1 MPRSPRSGVSDAAT
15 SREALTS
22 RARHVAD
29 DIVAKAGELFDAKG
43 YSETSLQDVADTVGI
58 ARPSLYHYFSSKE
71 EILVRIVEGTIEARD
86 GIIERV
92 TTMAGGPRERLVAL
106 VTEVGGTT
114 RRNPAGLRLVLNAG
128 GALPAD
134 LHRRE
139 LTSRRSMFE
148 LVSRVL
154 ADGMRQGVFR
164 PADER
169 ATAATIIAAL
179 SGLQYADIGGVS
191 MEPAQAAER
200 MATVLVDGVCLAP
213 GAGAAGLDEAIA
225 ALHENLRT
233 LEWHARALRDGDG
246 EG

>member
-1 MPRSPRSGVSDAAT
+1 MTAVPRPPSSGAGEAAAPK
-15 SREALTS
+15 EALTA

-43 YSETSLQDVADTVGI
+43 YHDTSLQDVADTVGI
-58 ARPSLYHYFSSKE
+58 ARPSLYHYFASKE
-71 EILVRIVEGTIEARD
+71 EILVRIVEGTITVRD

-92 TTMAGGPRERLVAL
+92 TSMDGGPRDRLVAL
-106 VTEVGGTT
+106 LTEVGRTT
-114 RRNPAGLRLVLNAG
+114 RSNPAGLRLVLNASA
-128 GALPAD
+128 ALPAD

-154 ADGMRQGVFR
+154 AEGMGQGVFR

-179 SGLQYADIGGVS
+179 SGLQYADIGGVA
-191 MEPAQAAER
+191 MGPDQAAEA
-200 MATVLVDGVCLAP
+200 MATVLVDGVCHAS
-213 GAGAAGLDEAIA
+213 GAGAASLDDVIVRMRDD
-225 ALHENLRT
+225 LRA
-233 LEWHARALRDGDG
+233 LEWHARTLRG